1 MRNFVVVAL
10 LLAILCLPVLAFGEN
25 GWARVRSKN
34 FVVSGAVSESVLR
47 RVDWQ
52 FENLHGDLQ
61 RVFPQTDLTAVMPT
75 QIVAF
80 GSNAE
85 LTAICGDGR
94 NAGFLVTGEAVNY
107 IALSDES
114 ADSSTVFHDYAR
126 FVINQKVGRAVVPVW
141 LNEGLAQDFADSQTD
156 AAAAAKNLRL
166 LQTEKWIPLEKLTA
180 KSYYAWG
187 SEGDDN
193 AALFAAESWWL
204 VYHLPQNRI
213 AEFVQS
219 LQAGISQAEAFKT
232 AFGAD
237 LAQIEKS
244 LRDVGIANSNQ
255 NSNQKRAR
263 SKRVFGEGEHTYF
276 VRVSDVNL
284 SKLEFEVEP
293 NLSPAEVLVY
303 KADLLRLSNRSDAA
317 RTMLEAALKSDEKSW
332 RAHAVLGLTLA
343 RQNRFDEAVGH
354 LTRAVE
360 LEPDNF
366 LAHYYRAFA
375 ASLEAMDASGFV
387 RNYAAPK
394 ADLMRHEL
402 NKTIELQPN
411 FACAYALRAF
421 VNFTNRKDF
430 DNAIAD
436 LDKAR
441 KLEAG
446 DEQFALQQ
454 AQIFLQQADF
464 ERLRQ
469 AARPIFAT
477 AEDVKTRS
485 QAQLLLYN
493 ADTYE
498 AQLKALDDPNRR
510 GLTFPKD
517 GDIYFPPDELINQ
530 SIIEALRRLRVGE
543 QRAFGFLDEI
553 QCTDDGVTFAVRA
566 VNANQQTFKFRAAE
580 FQKVTFIAFTKQA
593 NRQIVCGKRAEPD
606 LVVATYRPIDN
617 AKNDF
622 NGELVALEFVPPTL
636 RLQP

>member
-47 RVDWQ
+47 RVDWR

-61 RVFPQTDLTAVMPT
+61 RVFPQTDLTEIVPT

-107 IALSDES
+107 IALSNES
-114 ADSSTVFHDYAR
+114 ADLSTIFHDYAR
-126 FVINQKVGRAVVPVW
+126 FVINQKVGRVVVPIW

-180 KSYYAWG
+180 KSYYAWHG
-187 SEGDDN
+187 EDDDD
-193 AALFAAESWWL
+193 AAIFAAESWWL
-204 VYHLPQNRI
+204 VHHLPHNRI
-213 AEFVQS
+213 AEFVES
-219 LQAGISQAEAFKT
+219 LQIGKSQTEAFKT

-244 LRDVGIANSNQ
+244 LRDSLKQPASINKS
-255 NSNQKRAR
+255 S
-263 SKRVFGEGEHTYF
+263 
-276 VRVSDVNL
+276 VS
-284 SKLEFEVEP
+284 SEKPEFEVEP

-354 LTRAVE
+354 LTCAVE

-394 ADLMRHEL
+394 ADLMRGEL
-402 NKTIELQPN
+402 RRTIELQPN
-411 FACAYALRAF
+411 FARAYALRAF

-469 AARPIFAT
+469 VARPIFDH
-477 AEDVKTRS
+477 AEDVKIRS

-498 AQLKALDDPNRR
+498 AQLKALNDPNRR

-517 GDIYFPPDELINQ
+517 GDIVFPPDELINQ
-530 SIIEALRRLRVGE
+530 SIIEALRRLQVGE

-553 QCTDDGVTFAVRA
+553 QCNNDGVTFAVRA

-580 FQKVTFIAFTKQA
+580 FQKVSLIAFTKQA